1 MSKNFGIRFVPD
13 PNRSEE
19 VLLHHYYSNTRE
31 GIYAKLIANAMAID
45 LPLAMDE
52 SGEFDRGEI
61 EAAIDD
67 SLATLQSKIDR
78 LNRLSRRRGLDC
90 HLLARSL
97 STSVDSIADD
107 VQHTTTTELSQQ
119 HSHLPQIANIDVD
132 RDDIDPDK
140 DDDKQPIQPVR
151 RKMLLG
157 QEENG

>member
-19 VLLHHYYSNTRE
+19 ILLHRYYSNTRE

-52 SGEFDRGEI
+52 SGECERGEI

-97 STSVDSIADD
+97 STSADSIADD
-107 VQHTTTTELSQQ
+107 VQHTTTERSKP
-119 HSHLPQIANIDVD
+119 HSRLPPTANIDVD
-132 RDDIDPDK
+132 R

>member
-19 VLLHHYYSNTRE
+19 ILLHRYYSNTRE

-52 SGEFDRGEI
+52 SGECERGEI

-67 SLATLQSKIDR
+67 SLATLHSKIDR

-90 HLLARSL
+90 HLLARSS
-97 STSVDSIADD
+97 STSADAISDD
-107 VQHTTTTELSQQ
+107 VRHTTTERSKP
-119 HSHLPQIANIDVD
+119 HSHLPQTANIDAE
-132 RDDIDPDK
+132 RDDDR
-140 DDDKQPIQPVR
+140 QPIQPVR

>member
-19 VLLHHYYSNTRE
+19 ILLHRYYSNTRE

-52 SGEFDRGEI
+52 SGECERGEI

-107 VQHTTTTELSQQ
+107 VQHTTTERSKP
-119 HSHLPQIANIDVD
+119 HSRLPQAANIDVD
-132 RDDIDPDK
+132 G
-140 DDDKQPIQPVR
+140 DDDKRPIQPVR

>member
-19 VLLHHYYSNTRE
+19 ILLHRYYSNTRE

-52 SGEFDRGEI
+52 SGECERGEI

-90 HLLARSL
+90 HLMARSS
-97 STSVDSIADD
+97 STSADSIADD
-107 VQHTTTTELSQQ
+107 VQQTTTERSKP
-119 HSHLPQIANIDVD
+119 HFRLPLTANIDVD
-132 RDDIDPDK
+132 R

>member
-13 PNRSEE
+13 PNRAEE
-19 VLLHHYYSNTRE
+19 ILLHHYYSNTRE

-52 SGEFDRGEI
+52 SGEFDRGKI

-67 SLATLQSKIDR
+67 SLATLHSKIDR

-97 STSVDSIADD
+97 STSADSIADD
-107 VQHTTTTELSQQ
+107 VQHTTERSKP
-119 HSHLPQIANIDVD
+119 HSRLPQTANVDVD
-132 RDDIDPDK
+132 L
-140 DDDKQPIQPVR
+140 DDDRQPIQPVR

>member
-19 VLLHHYYSNTRE
+19 ILLHRYYSNTRE

-52 SGEFDRGEI
+52 SGECERGEI

-78 LNRLSRRRGLDC
+78 LNRLSRRHRLDC
-90 HLLARSL
+90 HLMARSL
-97 STSVDSIADD
+97 STSVDSISDD
-107 VQHTTTTELSQQ
+107 VRHTTERSQP
-119 HSHLPQIANIDVD
+119 HSHLPQTANIDVD
-132 RDDIDPDK
+132 RDDIDVDR

-157 QEENG
+157 QEEHG

>member
-13 PNRSEE
+13 PNRAEE
-19 VLLHHYYSNTRE
+19 ILLHRYYSNTRE

-52 SGEFDRGEI
+52 SGECERGEI

-97 STSVDSIADD
+97 STSADSIADD
-107 VQHTTTTELSQQ
+107 VQHTTTERSKPY
-119 HSHLPQIANIDVD
+119 SRLPPTANIDVE
-132 RDDIDPDK
+132 R
-140 DDDKQPIQPVR
+140 DDDKQPIEPVR

>member
-19 VLLHHYYSNTRE
+19 ILLHRYYSNTRE

-52 SGEFDRGEI
+52 SGECERGEI

-90 HLLARSL
+90 HFLARSL
-97 STSVDSIADD
+97 STPVDSIADD
-107 VQHTTTTELSQQ
+107 VQQTTTERSKP
-119 HSHLPQIANIDVD
+119 HFRLPLTANIDVD
-132 RDDIDPDK
+132 R

>member
-19 VLLHHYYSNTRE
+19 VLLHRYYSNTRE
-31 GIYAKLIANAMAID
+31 GIYAKLIANAIAID

-52 SGEFDRGEI
+52 LGEFDRGKI

-67 SLATLQSKIDR
+67 SLAALQSKIDR
-78 LNRLSRRRGLDC
+78 LNRLSRRCGLDC

-97 STSVDSIADD
+97 STPVDSIADD
-107 VQHTTTTELSQQ
+107 VQHTTTERSKPQ
-119 HSHLPQIANIDVD
+119 SHLPQTANIDVE
-132 RDDIDPDK
+132 RDDIDVDK
-140 DDDKQPIQPVR
+140 DDDQRPIQPVR
-151 RKMLLG
+151 RKMLLV

>member
-13 PNRSEE
+13 PNRPEE

-31 GIYAKLIANAMAID
+31 GIYANLIANAMAID

-52 SGEFDRGEI
+52 SGECERGEI

-78 LNRLSRRRGLDC
+78 LNRLSRRHRLDC
-90 HLLARSL
+90 HLMARSL

-107 VQHTTTTELSQQ
+107 VRHTTERSQL
-119 HSHLPQIANIDVD
+119 HSHLPQIANIDPD
-132 RDDIDPDK
+132 R

>member
-19 VLLHHYYSNTRE
+19 ILLHHYYSNTRE

-67 SLATLQSKIDR
+67 SLATLHSKIDR

-97 STSVDSIADD
+97 STSADSIADD
-107 VQHTTTTELSQQ
+107 VQHTTERSKP
-119 HSHLPQIANIDVD
+119 HSRLPQTANVDVD
-132 RDDIDPDK
+132 L
-140 DDDKQPIQPVR
+140 DDDRQPIQPVR

>member
-52 SGEFDRGEI
+52 SGECDRSKI

-67 SLATLQSKIDR
+67 SLATLQAKIDR

-97 STSVDSIADD
+97 STSVDPIADD
-107 VQHTTTTELSQQ
+107 VRHTTTER
-119 HSHLPQIANIDVD
+119 LPQIANIDPD
-132 RDDIDPDK
+132 RE
-140 DDDKQPIQPVR
+140 DDKRPIQPVR

>member
-19 VLLHHYYSNTRE
+19 ILLHRYYSNTRE

-52 SGEFDRGEI
+52 SGECERGEI

-97 STSVDSIADD
+97 STSADAISDD
-107 VQHTTTTELSQQ
+107 VQHTTIERSKPY
-119 HSHLPQIANIDVD
+119 SRLPQTANIDPD
-132 RDDIDPDK
+132 RDDDR
-140 DDDKQPIQPVR
+140 QPIEPVR

>member
-19 VLLHHYYSNTRE
+19 ILLHRYYSNTRE

-52 SGEFDRGEI
+52 SGECERGEI

-78 LNRLSRRRGLDC
+78 LNRLSRRHRLDC
-90 HLLARSL
+90 HLMARSL

-107 VQHTTTTELSQQ
+107 VQHTTTERSKSY
-119 HSHLPQIANIDVD
+119 SHLPQIANIDID
-132 RDDIDPDK
+132 R

>member
-19 VLLHHYYSNTRE
+19 ILLHRYYSNTRE

-52 SGEFDRGEI
+52 LGECDRAEI

-67 SLATLQSKIDR
+67 SLATLHSKIDR

-97 STSVDSIADD
+97 STPVDSIAYD
-107 VQHTTTTELSQQ
+107 VQHTTTERSQT
-119 HSHLPQIANIDVD
+119 HSLLPLIANIDAD
-132 RDDIDPDK
+132 RDDDR
-140 DDDKQPIQPVR
+140 QPIQPVR

>member
-19 VLLHHYYSNTRE
+19 VLLHRYYSNTRE

-52 SGEFDRGEI
+52 SGECDRGEI

-67 SLATLQSKIDR
+67 SLATLHSKIDR

-97 STSVDSIADD
+97 STSADAIAGD
-107 VQHTTTTELSQQ
+107 VQHTTNERSKP
-119 HSHLPQIANIDVD
+119 HSHLPQIANSDPD
-132 RDDIDPDK
+132 RDDDR
-140 DDDKQPIQPVR
+140 QPIQPVR

>member
-52 SGEFDRGEI
+52 SGECDRGEI

-78 LNRLSRRRGLDC
+78 LNRLSRRLGLDC
-90 HLLARSL
+90 HLLVRSL
-97 STSVDSIADD
+97 STSLDAIADD
-107 VQHTTTTELSQQ
+107 VRHTTTER
-119 HSHLPQIANIDVD
+119 LPQIANIDTD
-132 RDDIDPDK
+132 RE
-140 DDDKQPIQPVR
+140 DDKRPIQPVR

>member
-19 VLLHHYYSNTRE
+19 VLLHRYYSNTRE
-31 GIYAKLIANAMAID
+31 GIYAKLVANAMAID

-67 SLATLQSKIDR
+67 SLATLNSKIDR

-97 STSVDSIADD
+97 STLVDSIADD
-107 VQHTTTTELSQQ
+107 VRHTTTERSKI
-119 HSHLPQIANIDVD
+119 HSRLPQTANIDPD
-132 RDDIDPDK
+132 RDDDR
-140 DDDKQPIQPVR
+140 QPIQPVR

>member
-52 SGEFDRGEI
+52 SGECDRSKI

-107 VQHTTTTELSQQ
+107 VRHTTTERSQT
-119 HSHLPQIANIDVD
+119 HSHLPLIANIDAD
-132 RDDIDPDK
+132 RDDDR
-140 DDDKQPIQPVR
+140 QPIQPVR

>member
-19 VLLHHYYSNTRE
+19 ILLHRYYSNTRE

-52 SGEFDRGEI
+52 SGECERGEI

-67 SLATLQSKIDR
+67 SLATLHSKIDR

-97 STSVDSIADD
+97 STPADAIADD
-107 VQHTTTTELSQQ
+107 VWHTTTERSKI
-119 HSHLPQIANIDVD
+119 HSHLPQTANIDPD
-132 RDDIDPDK
+132 RDDDR
-140 DDDKQPIQPVR
+140 QPIQPVR

>member
-19 VLLHHYYSNTRE
+19 ILLHRYYSNTRE
-31 GIYAKLIANAMAID
+31 GIYAKLIANAMAVD

-52 SGEFDRGEI
+52 SGECERGEI

-78 LNRLSRRRGLDC
+78 LNRLSRRHRLDC
-90 HLLARSL
+90 HLMARSL

-107 VQHTTTTELSQQ
+107 VQHTTTERSKSY
-119 HSHLPQIANIDVD
+119 SHLPQIANIDID
-132 RDDIDPDK
+132 R

>member
-19 VLLHHYYSNTRE
+19 ILLHRYYSNTRE

-52 SGEFDRGEI
+52 SGECERGEI

-67 SLATLQSKIDR
+67 SLATLHSKIDR
-78 LNRLSRRRGLDC
+78 LNRLSWRRGLDC

-97 STSVDSIADD
+97 STSAESIADD
-107 VQHTTTTELSQQ
+107 VPHTTTERSKP
-119 HSHLPQIANIDVD
+119 HSRLPQTANIDVD
-132 RDDIDPDK
+132 R

>member
-13 PNRSEE
+13 PNRSKE
-19 VLLHHYYSNTRE
+19 VLLHRYYSNTRE

-45 LPLAMDE
+45 LPLAMEE
-52 SGEFDRGEI
+52 SGEFAKTDL

-67 SLATLQSKIDR
+67 SLATLHSKIDR

-90 HLLARSL
+90 HLLTRSL
-97 STSVDSIADD
+97 STSAEAIADD
-107 VQHTTTTELSQQ
+107 VRYTTTERSQT
-119 HSHLPQIANIDVD
+119 HSRLPQTANIDPD
-132 RDDIDPDK
+132 RDDDR
-140 DDDKQPIQPVR
+140 QPIQPVR

>member
-19 VLLHHYYSNTRE
+19 ILLHRYYSNTRE

-45 LPLAMDE
+45 LPLAMEE
-52 SGEFDRGEI
+52 SGEFAKTDL

-107 VQHTTTTELSQQ
+107 VPHTTTERSKP
-119 HSHLPQIANIDVD
+119 HSRLPQTANIDVD
-132 RDDIDPDK
+132 KDDIDVDK